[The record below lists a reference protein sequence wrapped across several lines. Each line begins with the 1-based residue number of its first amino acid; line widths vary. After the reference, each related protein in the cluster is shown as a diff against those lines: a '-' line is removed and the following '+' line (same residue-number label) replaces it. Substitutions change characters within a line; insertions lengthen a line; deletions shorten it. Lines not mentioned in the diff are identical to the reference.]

1 MIERHLDT
9 FRHISRHARERS
21 RATVSYCWHLLPYI
35 FNTELQF
42 WWLLFPSATDEG
54 LQELAQNGIVEFR
67 GLSSW
72 PEHALLHQESLTR

>member
-1 MIERHLDT
+1 M
-9 FRHISRHARERS
+9 
-21 RATVSYCWHLLPYI
+21 PYI